1 MTKLRKTKR
10 ALLALAIFL
19 AAPVAYIG
27 LACQGTS
34 DGGSSVTTPVIEPET
49 RAKLDD
55 LPGYRFPEE
64 MSYLSFPEWYTV
76 YTSQDFADYIG
87 RNYPSGFSYFRSVGE
102 FWTSY
107 CAVNSLVA
115 PRYEFSLGTHLM
127 IYVIG
132 IGHTV
137 EYLVKGIY
145 ENTIGRLSEFVAPSP
160 PTGEDLFARKYAH
173 DYGQWL
179 NTVPWY
185 EFAFAERLHEFWK
198 MVPFAGPGPVRKAER
213 RFAVSAELGVKGA
226 VGWLMRGGT
235 DTAYEPAPLEIY
247 ALMRGLPPRHGADR
261 PAHRAGRVLP
271 GREPAGQI
279 PALSAL
285 HRDRA
290 EAQRHRRQLPGDRR
304 QQQHPDLAQSAGELD
319 AARRRAADSV
329 RDKESRRPGGQT
341 RRFVRSGGDPE
352 RCRAQ
357 ARPEWRAA
365 RACLR
370 LLTRFGAK
378 SLSAKSFHFARMR
391 AEA

>member
-247 ALMRGLPPRHGADR
+247 ALMRGLPLDTAPIDRRIELVESFRDGSQLVKFPRSQ
-261 PAHRAGRVLP
+261 PFTEIV
-271 GREPAGQI
+271 QK
-279 PALSAL
+279 LSATDASFL
-285 HRDRA
+285 EIGGNSNILISLRA
-290 EAQRHRRQLPGDRR
+290 PESWTPPDDVPPILFETKNLAGLGGKRVGLSVPVAILSDVVRRLGPSGAQLEH
-304 QQQHPDLAQSAGELD
+304 
-319 AARRRAADSV
+319 V
-329 RDKESRRPGGQT
+329 Y
-341 RRFVRSGGDPE
+341 VY
-352 RCRAQ
+352 
-357 ARPEWRAA
+357 
-365 RACLR
+365 
-370 LLTRFGAK
+370 
-378 SLSAKSFHFARMR
+378 
-391 AEA
+391 